1 MSQVNANLVRA
12 DRRALLLVGLALMA
26 AVVIVFWREMRP
38 EWKGV
43 QARARSLV
51 AARLGEARA
60 ARLPAGFRQ
69 TWIPELQRVD
79 RCVICHVGIEE
90 GPDLAGLAHP
100 ARSHP
105 RPELLAAHPVERFGC
120 TLCHGGQGS
129 ATEKDAAH
137 GEAPHW
143 DEPLLSTKRAAAY
156 GLTAAELMEMR
167 CNACHRDQAQVEGMP
182 LLNAAKALYGER
194 KCAGCH
200 GVKGVGGTE
209 GPDLTFVGDLPAEQR
224 HFPAGATGPRTALA
238 WHAAHIREPK
248 ALVPSSTMRQ
258 YRFDERQPLSLALLV
273 SSWRRLRLPPEWLP
287 K

>member
-1 MSQVNANLVRA
+1 MSPSTSHPVRA
-12 DRRALLLVGLALMA
+12 DRRALLLVGLALLL
-26 AVVIVFWREMRP
+26 AVAVVFWREIRP
-38 EWKGV
+38 AWKGEQE
-43 QARARSLV
+43 QAQALV
-51 AARLGEARA
+51 SARLGEARA
-60 ARLPAGFRQ
+60 ARLPSGFRQ
-69 TWIPELQRVD
+69 TWIPELARVD

-90 GPDLAGLAHP
+90 GAELAGLAHP

-120 TLCHGGQGS
+120 TLCHGGQGA
-129 ATEKDAAH
+129 ATEKVAAH

-143 DEPLLSTKRAAAY
+143 DEPLLSTQRAAAY

-182 LLNAAKALYGER
+182 LLNAAKALFVER

-200 GVKGVGGTE
+200 GVKGVGGTD
-209 GPDLTFVGDLPAEQR
+209 GPDLTFVGDVPAEQR
-224 HFPAGATGPRTALA
+224 HFPALSTGPHTALA

-258 YRFDERQPLSLALLV
+258 YRFDERQSLSLALLV